1 MTPSPS
7 LTSDQIS
14 KNRPVLLW
22 RPDSD
27 ETGVHPGVDQVAE
40 LLGVSADAI
49 IAAIHSGDLLEGWF
63 VDWEVAEK
71 G

>member
-1 MTPSPS
+1 MTPLPP
-7 LTSDQIS
+7 LTSEQT
-14 KNRPVLLW
+14 KRRAVLLW

-27 ETGVHPGVDQVAE
+27 ETRVHPSIDEVAE
-40 LLGVSADAI
+40 LLGVSVDTI
-49 IAAIHSGDLLEGWF
+49 IAAIASGDLLEGWF